1 MNGIHDMGGTQ
12 NAGPLLYEKNE
23 PVFHAPWEGRVFAIQ
38 RAMSAWRKW
47 TLDHMRHEIELIPP
61 ADYMRMSYYE
71 RWLTAITELTIKSGL
86 ITREELQGGTP
97 LARSS
102 TTPPLKSPDVSS
114 ALRRANAAR
123 PEAIVSP
130 RFQTGARVRTRNI
143 HPIGHSRLPRYA
155 RSKIGTIHRDH
166 GIYAF
171 PDSIVA
177 GLGENPQHL
186 YSVRFEARELWG
198 TDASPRD
205 SVYLDLWDGYLEQA

>member
-12 NAGPLLYEKNE
+12 NTGPLGYEKNE

-47 TLDHMRHEIELIPP
+47 TLDHMRHEIEMIPP

-71 RWLTAITELTIKSGL
+71 RWLAAVTELTIKSGL

-97 LARSS
+97 LGRSANA
-102 TTPPLKSPDVSS
+102 TPPLKSPDVSS

-123 PEAIVSP
+123 PEELASP
-130 RFQTGARVRTRNI
+130 RFQLGERVRTRNM
-143 HPIGHSRLPRYA
+143 HPMGHTRLPRYA
-155 RSKIGTIHRDH
+155 RSKVGTIHRDH

-177 GLGENPQHL
+177 GLGEKPQHL
-186 YSVRFEARELWG
+186 YSVGFEARELWG
-198 TDASPRD
+198 PDASPRD
-205 SVYLDLWDGYLEQA
+205 SVY